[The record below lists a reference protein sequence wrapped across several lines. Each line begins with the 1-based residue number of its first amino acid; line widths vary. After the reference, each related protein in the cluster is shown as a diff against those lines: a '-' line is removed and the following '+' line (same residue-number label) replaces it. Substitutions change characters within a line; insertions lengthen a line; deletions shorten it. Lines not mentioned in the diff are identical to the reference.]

1 MKHLNFR
8 FPLLIITLSVLM
20 GFFLNY
26 RNGMDWPENLAN
38 MTSTGKII
46 TYLVLFIL
54 IFLWKNRKPRP

>member
-1 MKHLNFR
+1 
-8 FPLLIITLSVLM
+8 M